1 MSLRKSTQRQHV
13 PGPAFVC
20 HVQKEHPGSIGIVGA
35 VYPGQ
40 EVIDVILGKHH
51 LFDSGKQLRLLLPH
65 PQKLRSREA
74 GKGDVGRPLGEPVPA
89 HGLVQVGNLLCCP
102 AVVPQNGG
110 ADRPGPPRP
119 GPPGRASD
127 RRRQCRPPGSRRSPP
142 GEGGFPPTRPSASPP
157 GSAGSSPAWGIP
169 GDSPWKPHGG
179 SPPLRSSAAASLP
192 RCPNQFQCTASH
204 TSSFRNPGCSGSHR
218 LGLLYTKPPGVFN
231 QLVKISHGSSMA
243 PADDIAQGEFC
254 CTQ

>member
-110 ADRPGPPRP
+110 ADDPVLLVQDHQAVHLTAGANAGHLAPVEALQEKGDSLPHGLLPVRRVLLAPARPGEFQGIVP
-119 GPPGRASD
+119 GNHMED
-127 RRRQCRPPGSRRSPP
+127 
-142 GEGGFPPTRPSASPP
+142 
-157 GSAGSSPAWGIP
+157 
-169 GDSPWKPHGG
+169 
-179 SPPLRSSAAASLP
+179 LP
-192 RCPNQFQCTASH
+192 RFVHQQQLHCRGAQINSNVQHHIP
-204 TSSFRNPGCSGSHR
+204 R
-218 LGLLYTKPPGVFN
+218 LSET
-231 QLVKISHGSSMA
+231 
-243 PADDIAQGEFC
+243 PAVRGHIG
-254 CTQ
+254 